1 MLKKKKR
8 EIEMDFDLTTPAI
21 KPVQKPQPKKKL
33 AHEIE
38 KKYDPLEIEDE
49 FAPKKKKKA
58 GTALTIGSIDR
69 VRPKSEKAAKPSLA
83 TMQSIFKEDAQE
95 LVGLMEDGDEDSTLS
110 RLNKRLIQ
118 SSINL
123 IAQVEKGIHD
133 SNGRYGVHGYTGLV
147 QTIRELVIDL
157 QNTKDR
163 GAMGLTI
170 AENIMRPAFLDMATS
185 VMTEYASVAND
196 LKDLVDPVVYAEF
209 RKSQIDSRNR
219 LATLMQEQYMKMRDE
234 TINFLQR

>member
-8 EIEMDFDLTTPAI
+8 EVDMDFDLTTPT
-21 KPVQKPQPKKKL
+21 PVKKKNVTPVL
-33 AHEIE
+33 DDDED
-38 KKYDPLEIEDE
+38 DP
-49 FAPKKKKKA
+49 FAPKKKKS
-58 GTALTIGSIDR
+58 TALTVSK
-69 VRPKSEKAAKPSLA
+69 VAPKDKGVKAAKPSLA

-163 GAMGLTI
+163 GAMGVTI

-196 LKDLVDPVVYAEF
+196 LKDLVDPIVYAEF

-219 LATLMQEQYMKMRDE
+219 LAALMQEQYMKMRDE